1 MFRLYEWHEEYE
13 MECTQGRHDYR
24 YGRGV
29 LSKKRKAKIE
39 NLKTVLPLMIETI
52 IIEKESISL
61 THTHT
66 ETRHKDTHNS
76 RALATQTHTH
86 THTHTHTPARRED
99 GSAKSRPTTQA
110 GQKQLHI
117 SVISS

>member
-1 MFRLYEWHEEYE
+1 MLFRLYEWHEEYE

-86 THTHTHTPARRED
+86 THTHTHTCQERR
-99 GSAKSRPTTQA
+99 R
-110 GQKQLHI
+110 
-117 SVISS
+117 